1 MVTQTLAW
9 TRSADR
15 TCARSGRSRL
25 AQPLDDTLARVT
37 AAEQDDRQHERGE
50 QVHQSV
56 EGGPR
61 AVAQDDGSEQRKGDE
76 QREPG
81 DSRACESTATDS
93 HRGARIPPHARYGSR
108 YTGPAMVMN
117 GMSMGPAHPTKTA
130 MGGMSMSAPHG
141 ATNILPSWLAVIWTL
156 LFLVVLVLHA
166 RHVAETR
173 EGRRWWHSGHVLMA
187 LGMVFMFAP
196 ASLDHF
202 NIPAGFWQLLFA
214 NAAGAVVAWIIA
226 QALSGR
232 AVNMLW
238 VVMAVDLAAMVYMW
252 SPAGFVAPITWLLVA
267 YFTAQAL
274 LWATNS
280 YRRLDNHTIVAAN
293 AVNPDG
299 TLTASSV
306 QPLICERDL
315 RPSMFVMTLGM
326 AYMFAAM
333 QLLS

>member
-1 MVTQTLAW
+1 
-9 TRSADR
+9 
-15 TCARSGRSRL
+15 
-25 AQPLDDTLARVT
+25 
-37 AAEQDDRQHERGE
+37 
-50 QVHQSV
+50 
-56 EGGPR
+56 
-61 AVAQDDGSEQRKGDE
+61 
-76 QREPG
+76 
-81 DSRACESTATDS
+81 
-93 HRGARIPPHARYGSR
+93 
-108 YTGPAMVMN
+108 MVMN
-117 GMSMGPAHPTKTA
+117 GMSMSATHSHTTA
-130 MGGMSMSAPHG
+130 MGGMSTMTPSHG
-141 ATNILPSWLAVIWTL
+141 ATNILPDWLAVIWTL

-166 RHVAETR
+166 RHVSETR

-202 NIPAGFWQLLFA
+202 NIPTSFWQLLFA
-214 NAAGAVVAWIIA
+214 NAAGVVVAWSIA

-232 AVNMLW
+232 AVNVLW

-252 SPAGFVAPITWLLVA
+252 SPAGFVAPVTWLLVA

-274 LWATNS
+274 LWVTNS
-280 YRRLDNHTIVAAN
+280 YRKLDNHAIVGADA

-299 TLTASSV
+299 TLTASVV

>member
-1 MVTQTLAW
+1 MGSSQSNATGHAAMGT
-9 TRSADR
+9 THSAAMG
-15 TCARSGRSRL
+15 THS
-25 AQPLDDTLARVT
+25 
-37 AAEQDDRQHERGE
+37 
-50 QVHQSV
+50 
-56 EGGPR
+56 
-61 AVAQDDGSEQRKGDE
+61 
-76 QREPG
+76 
-81 DSRACESTATDS
+81 ST
-93 HRGARIPPHARYGSR
+93 
-108 YTGPAMVMN
+108 MVMN
-117 GMSMGPAHPTKTA
+117 GMSMGATHATKTA

-141 ATNILPSWLAVIWTL
+141 ATNILPSWLAVLWTL
-156 LFLVVLVLHA
+156 AFLVVLVLHA

-202 NIPAGFWQLLFA
+202 NIPTGFWQLLFA
-214 NAAGAVVAWIIA
+214 NAAGVVVAWIIA

-232 AVNMLW
+232 AVNVLW

-252 SPAGFVAPITWLLVA
+252 SPSGFVAPVTWLLVA

-280 YRRLDNHTIVAAN
+280 YRRLDNHAIGAGHT
-293 AVNPDG
+293 VNPDG
-299 TLTASSV
+299 TLTASAV

>member
-1 MVTQTLAW
+1 MGSSQSNAT
-9 TRSADR
+9 
-15 TCARSGRSRL
+15 GH
-25 AQPLDDTLARVT
+25 T
-37 AAEQDDRQHERGE
+37 AMGATH
-50 QVHQSV
+50 S
-56 EGGPR
+56 
-61 AVAQDDGSEQRKGDE
+61 
-76 QREPG
+76 
-81 DSRACESTATDS
+81 ST
-93 HRGARIPPHARYGSR
+93 
-108 YTGPAMVMN
+108 MVMN
-117 GMSMGPAHPTKTA
+117 GMSMSASHPTKMA
-130 MGGMSMSAPHG
+130 MGGMSMSASHG

-202 NIPAGFWQLLFA
+202 DIPTGFWQLLFA
-214 NAAGAVVAWIIA
+214 NAAGLVVAWTLA
-226 QALSGR
+226 QAVSGR
-232 AVNMLW
+232 AVNVLW

-252 SPAGFVAPITWLLVA
+252 SPGGFVAPITWLLVA

-274 LWATNS
+274 LWVTNS
-280 YRRLDNHTIVAAN
+280 YRQLDRRAIVGGN

-299 TLTASSV
+299 TMTMSAV

-315 RPSMFVMTLGM
+315 RGSMFVMTLGM

>member
-1 MVTQTLAW
+1 MNGMAT
-9 TRSADR
+9 SA
-15 TCARSGRSRL
+15 THPTG
-25 AQPLDDTLARVT
+25 T
-37 AAEQDDRQHERGE
+37 AMG
-50 QVHQSV
+50 
-56 EGGPR
+56 
-61 AVAQDDGSEQRKGDE
+61 
-76 QREPG
+76 
-81 DSRACESTATDS
+81 ATHS
-93 HRGARIPPHARYGSR
+93 H
-108 YTGPAMVMN
+108 TMVMN
-117 GMSMGPAHPTKTA
+117 GMSMSASHSHTTA
-130 MGGMSMSAPHG
+130 MSGMSMSAPHG
-141 ATNILPSWLAVIWTL
+141 ATNILPNWLAVIWTL

-166 RHVAETR
+166 RHVSETR

-214 NAAGAVVAWIIA
+214 NAAGLVVAWILA

-238 VVMAVDLAAMVYMW
+238 VVMAIDLAAMVYMW

-267 YFTAQAL
+267 YFTVQAL

-280 YRRLDNHTIVAAN
+280 YRRLDKHAIVSGN
-293 AVNPDG
+293 VVNPDG
-299 TLTASSV
+299 TVTMSAV